1 MGISFYSSR
10 VVLNTLGVVDFGIYN
25 IVGGIVVAF
34 SFLSNTLSNVASRFI
49 AFEIGKKKQN
59 KIISVFNS
67 SIFIHIVLAI
77 IIFILTET
85 IGIWFVNNKLIIPE
99 NRFSSAKIVYQFSV
113 LSSLITFLQ
122 IPYHGII
129 IAYEKMKAFA
139 YISIMEAILKLV
151 IVFMISMAS
160 FDKLI
165 LYSVLLFIS
174 SFIITITY
182 WIYCIKNFEV
192 CKIQL
197 KIDIPIIKSILSYS
211 VWDLYGN
218 LSVLVRSQGI
228 SILLNL
234 FFGSIINAATG
245 IALQVQNTINWF
257 SDNFLTA
264 IRPHIIKT
272 YASNEVQKL
281 QILVIQT
288 SKFSYFLVLII
299 SLPIIIENKFIL
311 SFWLKNVP
319 TYTVIFSQIGVINSL
334 ISVIFSP
341 ILFSV
346 QATGNIRTLSIIN
359 GSISI
364 LVLPISYFFLTN
376 GYTPISPFI
385 LNIILLIIGWM
396 INMFLIK
403 KIIYSFSAI
412 DFFKKSIF
420 VCIYITSFVVILPLL
435 FHYNMDE
442 GWKRFFIVCL
452 SSFLLVILAVYFIV
466 LNMEMRSKVNYKIK
480 QIIKINF

>member
-25 IVGGIVVAF
+25 VVGGVVVVF

-59 KIISVFNS
+59 KIIRVFNS

-77 IIFILTET
+77 IIFILAET

-113 LSSLITFLQ
+113 LSSIITFLQ

-139 YISIMEAILKLV
+139 YISIMEAILKLI

-218 LSVLVRSQGI
+218 LSVVVRSQGI

-272 YASNEVQKL
+272 YASNEMQKL

-299 SLPIIIENKFIL
+299 SLPIIIENRFIL

-376 GYTPISPFI
+376 GYSPIAPFM

-396 INMFLIK
+396 INMFIIK

-452 SSFLLVILAVYFIV
+452 SSLLLVILAVYLLV

>member
-25 IVGGIVVAF
+25 VVGGVVVAF

-77 IIFILTET
+77 IIFILAET

-113 LSSLITFLQ
+113 LSSIITFLQ

-139 YISIMEAILKLV
+139 YISIMEAILKLI
-151 IVFMISMAS
+151 IVFMIFMAS

-218 LSVLVRSQGI
+218 LSVVVRSQGI

-272 YASNEVQKL
+272 YASKEMQKL

-376 GYTPISPFI
+376 GYSPISPFI

-403 KIIYSFSAI
+403 KIIYTFSAI

-420 VCIYITSFVVILPLL
+420 VCIYITSFVVIFPLL
-435 FHYNMDE
+435 FHYNMEE

-452 SSFLLVILAVYFIV
+452 SNFLLIILAVYFLV
-466 LNMEMRSKVNYKIK
+466 LNMKTRKMVNYKIK